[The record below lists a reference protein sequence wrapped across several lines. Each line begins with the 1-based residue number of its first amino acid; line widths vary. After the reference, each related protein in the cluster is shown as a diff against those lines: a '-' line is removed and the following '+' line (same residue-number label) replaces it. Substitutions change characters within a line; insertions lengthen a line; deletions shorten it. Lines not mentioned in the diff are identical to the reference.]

1 MLRPALLLP
10 DGFKQM
16 SKFSFGTAL
25 ALAGWVTVALA
36 ESAAPRAVQVPEP
49 AMLALLGIGLL
60 AVAVLSRRG
69 R

>member
-1 MLRPALLLP
+1 
-10 DGFKQM
+10 M
-16 SKFSFGTAL
+16 SKLIFGAML
-25 ALAGWVTVALA
+25 ALPGWAGLAMA
-36 ESAAPRAVQVPEP
+36 ESTAPAAVQVPEP